1 MATINDTNADA
12 EISISTSTVEPTVIT
27 TNALVLDG
35 DLSMTWS
42 NLETCDHDATL
53 TMEQVSND
61 RFTGV
66 RVAEPTYY
74 IRAGYDINS
83 HILFN
88 AGGNEDGC
96 DSTTRTPHN
105 DDAWKI
111 NTAINVNYVTN
122 HAGAGND
129 DLVTYKLP
137 HANATYDVA
146 KFTVN
151 DQLGREQIYN
161 VELNIVM
168 GDNSSVYANASLDTD
183 ASFTGIVDDDHEL
196 AQYAYWPVSGHTVPS
211 GIAVNDHDKLA
222 DTITSAEI
230 NTHFT
235 ATGAMGN
242 LEKEIN
248 DVNYV
253 LESYTISFEATEYR
267 TGSNLSQFAQS
278 LNDSIDYT
286 TDDTAKKVFAEND
299 RIVTSGN
306 QLYAV
311 TLTATGDHAA
321 THTLVNDY
329 VYGVL
334 QQSSTGA
341 RV

>member
-1 MATINDTNADA
+1 MATINDTNPDA
-12 EISISTSTVEPTVIT
+12 QTSVSTGTEQPTVIT

-35 DLSMTWS
+35 DLTMNWS
-42 NLETCDHDATL
+42 NLDTCDHDGVL

-88 AGGNEDGC
+88 AGGNEDES

-111 NTAINVNYVTN
+111 DTAINVNYVTN
-122 HAGAGND
+122 HDSAGND
-129 DLVTYKLP
+129 TGVTYKLP
-137 HANATYDVA
+137 HADVTYDVA

-151 DQLGREQIYN
+151 DPLGRQQIYN

-168 GDNSSVYANASLDTD
+168 GNDSAVSANASLDT
-183 ASFTGIVDDDHEL
+183 ATSFTGIVDDDHEL

-222 DTITSAEI
+222 DTITSAEVD
-230 NTHFT
+230 THFT

-242 LEKEIN
+242 LEQEIN

-253 LESYTISFEATEYR
+253 LESYTISFDATDFLA
-267 TGSNLSQFAQS
+267 GSNLSQFAQS

-286 TDDTAKKVFAEND
+286 SDDTAKKVFAEND

-334 QQSSTGA
+334 QQTSSGA
-341 RV
+341 R

>member
-1 MATINDTNADA
+1 MATINDTNANDTL
-12 EISISTSTVEPTVIT
+12 SISTSTTEPTDIT

-35 DLSMTWS
+35 GLSMIWS
-42 NLETCDHDATL
+42 NLDTCDHDGVL
-53 TMEQVSND
+53 TMKEETTD

-74 IRAGYDINS
+74 IRVGHDINS
-83 HILFN
+83 NIQFN

-96 DSTTRTPHN
+96 DTTGREPHN

-111 NTAINVNYVTN
+111 ATAINLSFETD

-129 DLVTYKLP
+129 TGVVYNLP
-137 HANATYDVA
+137 AANATHDVA
-146 KFTVN
+146 TFTVN
-151 DQLGREQIYN
+151 DPTSRFETYN
-161 VELNIVM
+161 VELNIVL
-168 GDNSSVYANASLDTD
+168 GNDSAVSANASLDNPN
-183 ASFTGIVDDDHEL
+183 AFTGLVDDDHQL
-196 AQYAYWPVSGHTVPS
+196 AQYAYWPVSGAGVPS
-211 GIAVNDHDKLA
+211 PPGKNDHDKLA
-222 DTITSAEI
+222 DTISSAEI
-230 NTHFT
+230 SDHFT
-235 ATGAMGN
+235 ATGALGN

-253 LESYTISFEATEYR
+253 LESYTISFNATEFLA
-267 TGSNLSQFAQS
+267 GSNLSQFAQS
-278 LNDSIDYT
+278 LNDDIDYT
-286 TDDTAKKVFAEND
+286 NDDTAAKVFAEND
-299 RIVTSGN
+299 RIVTSGS

-311 TLTATGDHAA
+311 TLTTSGTNEA

-334 QQSSTGA
+334 QQSSDGA